1 MSHEYAMSRVKDA
14 LDKSDGN
21 HLKAQRLLLQWL
33 EKDHTLLLGLVAP
46 HLQSIIT
53 YAINHAALPPAHKR
67 SVLEK
72 PEQPKPAKGRSVSA
86 RDAGEFGAAVLQ
98 SLKGGRQEGASFGEQ
113 QPRGAVSKPGQASQ
127 KHIDAI
133 HKIAGASKG
142 KSGKKKQD

>member
-14 LDKSDGN
+14 LEKSDGN

-53 YAINHAALPPAHKR
+53 YAISHAALPSTLQRTIPN
-67 SVLEK
+67 
-72 PEQPKPAKGRSVSA
+72 KPAAPQARTVSPK
-86 RDAGEFGAAVLQ
+86 DAGEFGAAVLQ
-98 SLKGGRQEGASFGEQ
+98 SLKGGKMEGATFGEAQ
-113 QPRGAVSKPGQASQ
+113 SRGSVNKPGQASQ

-133 HKIAGASKG
+133 HKIAGASRG
-142 KSGKKKQD
+142 KTTGKKKKD

>member
-33 EKDHTLLLGLVAP
+33 EKDHTLLLGLVSP

-53 YAINHAALPPAHKR
+53 YAIGHAALPSTLQQRPVPHQTAPQKT
-67 SVLEK
+67 V
-72 PEQPKPAKGRSVSA
+72 AKK
-86 RDAGEFGAAVLQ
+86 DTGEFGAAVLQ
-98 SLKGGRQEGASFGEQ
+98 SLKGGRTGGVGFGEVP
-113 QPRGAVSKPGQASQ
+113 PRGSVNKPGQASQ

-133 HKIAGASKG
+133 HRIAGGTKPKA
-142 KSGKKKQD
+142 GKKKKD

>member
-1 MSHEYAMSRVKDA
+1 MQQMSHEYAMSRVKDA

-67 SVLEK
+67 EILTK
-72 PEQPKPAKGRSVSA
+72 PEQPKRVSA
-86 RDAGEFGAAVLQ
+86 KDAGEFGAAVLS
-98 SLKGGRQEGASFGEQ
+98 SLKGGRSEGVGFGEA
-113 QPRGAVSKPGQASQ
+113 PARGSVTKPGQASQ

-133 HKIAGASKG
+133 HKIAGASKA
-142 KSGKKKQD
+142 KKKKKD